1 MKRKIINILVV
12 ILTIGVIYEISSYF
26 IMKQKSEVLQDIKT
40 VDIFE
45 NKDKALSIMIQQ
57 SDYTYK
63 EDTSRNAWPSTSE
76 YLYSGAKCTDK
87 EGKDIGDTTSYI
99 SFEETN
105 HTATITTKKT
115 IYCTLYFANGRPALE
130 VLKATKDETYA
141 GGGQHTTAVEGLYRF
156 KGDYDKVL
164 NNYIC
169 LGADENPDKCKT
181 NTDNMYRI
189 IGVTDG
195 TEEST
200 LGLKAGMLKV
210 IKATPS
216 NTSQAWA
223 TDQSANIDWDN
234 GNNTVRTYLN
244 GTFYTGSTIDSR
256 IKPYIAEVN
265 WWKGDRTNATSS
277 GVETKTKTSGKYRV
291 GLMYVGDY
299 YNSWTYAGNTNSWL
313 HITHGLSSS
322 STYSSTSEWTMTRYG
337 PNDNGNYRAWEV
349 ASGPLSYFNVYITF
363 AVRPVFYLASNV
375 GLVGLGSESSPY
387 TITTIK

>member
-87 EGKDIGDTTSYI
+87 EGKDIGDTSSYI
-99 SFEETN
+99 SFEETS

-130 VLKATKDETYA
+130 VLKATTDNTYA
-141 GGGQHTTAVEGLYRF
+141 GGGEHTTAVEGLYRF
-156 KGDYDKVL
+156 VGDYDKVT

-169 LGADENPDKCKT
+169 LGADENPEKCKT

-216 NTSQAWA
+216 NTSQTWA
-223 TDQSANIDWDN
+223 TDQYSNYDWDDTNATARKYLNSTFYN
-234 GNNTVRTYLN
+234 GN
-244 GTFYTGSTIDSR
+244 TIDSR
-256 IKPYIAEVN
+256 IKPYIANVY
-265 WWKGDRTNATSS
+265 WWKGDNKNYPPTS
-277 GVETKTKTSGKYRV
+277 ETKTKTTNQYQI
-291 GLMYVGDY
+291 GLMYASDY
-299 YNSWTYAGNTNSWL
+299 YNSWSYASNTNSWL
-313 HITHGLSSS
+313 HIIRGTSSS
-322 STYSSTSEWTMTRYG
+322 STYSQNEWTMTKSVPPSAWFVYSYG
-337 PNDNGNYRAWEV
+337 A
-349 ASGPLSYFNVYITF
+349 LSYDFDVSITF

-375 GLVGLGSESSPY
+375 GLIGFGTETSPY